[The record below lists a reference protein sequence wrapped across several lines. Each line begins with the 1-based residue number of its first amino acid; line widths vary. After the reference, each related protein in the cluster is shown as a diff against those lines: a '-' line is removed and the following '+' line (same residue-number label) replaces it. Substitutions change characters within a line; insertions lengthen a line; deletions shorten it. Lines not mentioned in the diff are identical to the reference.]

1 MPFILIS
8 TVAAWLGM
16 NDIADAKASFAQQSV
31 IFGRAHNWMMCVLYI
46 GTFGSFIGYSA
57 GFPLL
62 SRIAFPDINALQ
74 YVFLGPLV
82 GALSRAGTGWVSDR
96 FGGGRVTFWVFV
108 GMIVSVLAVILSLQA
123 GSFAGFFAGFMALF
137 FFTGVGNA
145 STFQMIPVIMGREVP
160 RLMPQLTGVDRARQI
175 AMESGG
181 IVAFT
186 SAIGAYGGFFIPKAY
201 GSSIAMTG
209 SPIGALWLFL
219 IFYVLCLAITW
230 VVYTRPGGLLHDI
243 ERGRVTPAA
252 AHPAE

>member
-1 MPFILIS
+1 M
-8 TVAAWLGM
+8 
-16 NDIADAKASFAQQSV
+16 IA
-31 IFGRAHNWMMCVLYI
+31 
-46 GTFGSFIGYSA
+46 
-57 GFPLL
+57 
-62 SRIAFPDINALQ
+62 
-74 YVFLGPLV
+74 
-82 GALSRAGTGWVSDR
+82 
-96 FGGGRVTFWVFV
+96 
-108 GMIVSVLAVILSLQA
+108 SVLGVILSLQA

-137 FFTGVGNA
+137 LFTGVGNA

-160 RLMPQLTGVDRARQI
+160 RLMPQLTAPERTRQI

-230 VVYTRPGGLLHDI
+230 IAYTRPGGLLHDI
-243 ERGRVTPAA
+243 ERGRAPTGAV